1 MTKTRMSIMLP
12 TELMEKLETYCNSI
26 GMTRQSFVAYLI
38 GTTLET
44 KDALI
49 KQMGEAIVQD
59 SEGKK

>member
-1 MTKTRMSIMLP
+1 MLP

-38 GTTLET
+38 GTSLET